1 MRADRLLSTLLLLQ
15 AHGRLSGRELADR
28 LEVSARTVHR
38 DMEALSAAG
47 VPVFALRGSRGG
59 WRLNEDWSTQVP
71 ALDESE
77 LRALLVAQPRVI
89 GDTRMAAAAERAMSK
104 LMAAL
109 PVPMRAR
116 AVLMR
121 QRLYVDTTA
130 WRGSTENVSQLPIV
144 QDAVSRDRKLKMRYR
159 KEGREVV
166 DRVVDPLGLVAKG
179 STWYMVA
186 FTPKGLRTFRV
197 SRIEKATLLDQPVRR
212 PADFDLAGFWKNS
225 TEQFQ
230 QGWRRYETTLRLEP
244 RAANWVTMCR
254 VVAPAAKQPDGDGW
268 VRLKISFESEEE
280 ACFVVM
286 GLGARVEVIEPLEL
300 REKQFAELNAALGFV
315 SRRRGSRDP
324 IPADSPLKTQR
335 SLEGKS

>member
-1 MRADRLLSTLLLLQ
+1 MRADRLLSTLMLLQ
-15 AHGRLSGRELADR
+15 AHGRLSGRELAGR

-47 VPVFALRGSRGG
+47 VPVFALRGARGG
-59 WRLNEDWSTQVP
+59 WRLDEDWSTHVP

-77 LRALLVAQPRVI
+77 LRALLMAQPRVI
-89 GDTRMAAAAERAMSK
+89 GDTRLAAAAERAMAK

-116 AVLMR
+116 AALMR
-121 QRLYVDTTA
+121 QRLYIDTTA
-130 WRGSTENVSQLPIV
+130 WRGSTENVFMLPIV
-144 QDAVSRDRKLKMRYR
+144 QEAVSRDRKLKMKYR
-159 KEGREVV
+159 KEGRELVE
-166 DRVVDPLGLVAKG
+166 RVVDPLGLVAKG

-186 FTPKGLRTFRV
+186 LTPKGLRTFRV
-197 SRIEKATLLDQPVRR
+197 SRIEKATLLEQAVRR
-212 PADFDLAGFWKNS
+212 PADFDLATFWKNS

-244 RAANWVTMCR
+244 RAANWATMCR
-254 VVAPAAKQPDGDGW
+254 VVAPAAKDPEPDGW
-268 VRLKISFESEEE
+268 VRLKIQFESEEE

-300 REKQFAELNAALGFV
+300 REKQLAELKSALEHV
-315 SRRRGSRDP
+315 E
-324 IPADSPLKTQR
+324 ACH
-335 SLEGKS
+335 

>member
-1 MRADRLLSTLLLLQ
+1 MRADRLLSTLVLLQ

-28 LEVSARTVHR
+28 LEVSARSVHR

-59 WRLNEDWSTQVP
+59 WKLNQDWSTQVP
-71 ALDESE
+71 ALEESE
-77 LRALLVAQPRVI
+77 LRALLMAQPRVI
-89 GDTRMAAAAERAMSK
+89 GDTRMAAAAERALAK

-116 AVLMR
+116 AALMR

-130 WRGSTENVSQLPIV
+130 WRGSTENVSLLPIV
-144 QDAVSRDRKLKMRYR
+144 QEAVSRDRKLKMRYR
-159 KEGREVV
+159 KEGSELV
-166 DRVVDPLGLVAKG
+166 DRVVEPLGLVAKG

-186 FTPKGLRTFRV
+186 HTAKGLRTFRV
-197 SRIEKATLLDQPVRR
+197 SRIEKAALLDQPVRR
-212 PADFDLAGFWKNS
+212 PADFDLAAFWKTS

-244 RAANWVTMCR
+244 RAANWVTVCR
-254 VVAPAAKQPDGDGW
+254 VAAPAAKQPDPDGW

-286 GLGARVEVIEPLEL
+286 GLGARVEVIQPLAL
-300 REKQFAELNAALGFV
+300 REKIITKHEAAIANAERA
-315 SRRRGSRDP
+315 GS
-324 IPADSPLKTQR
+324 
-335 SLEGKS
+335 

>member
-59 WRLNEDWSTQVP
+59 WRLDEDWSTQVP
-71 ALDESE
+71 ALEESE
-77 LRALLVAQPRVI
+77 LRALLMAQPRVI

-104 LMAAL
+104 LVAAL

-144 QDAVSRDRKLKMRYR
+144 QEAVSRDRKLKMRYR

-244 RAANWVTMCR
+244 TAANWVTLCR
-254 VVAPAAKQPDGDGW
+254 VVAPAAKQPDSDGW
-268 VRLKISFESEEE
+268 VRLKIAFESEEE

-286 GLGARVEVIEPLEL
+286 GLGARVEVIEPVEL
-300 REKQFAELNAALGFV
+300 REKQFAELNAALGVV
-315 SRRRGSRDP
+315 SRRRSSRDP
-324 IPADSPLKTQR
+324 ITAESQR
-335 SLEGKS
+335 SQKPHEGKS

>member
-1 MRADRLLSTLLLLQ
+1 MRADRLLSTLMLLQ
-15 AHGRLSGRELADR
+15 AHGRLSGRELAGR

-47 VPVFALRGSRGG
+47 VPVFALRGARGG
-59 WRLNEDWSTQVP
+59 WRLDEDWSTHVP

-77 LRALLVAQPRVI
+77 LRALLMAQPRVI
-89 GDTRMAAAAERAMSK
+89 GDTRLAAAAERAMAK

-116 AVLMR
+116 AALMR
-121 QRLYVDTTA
+121 QRLYIDTTA
-130 WRGSTENVSQLPIV
+130 WRGSTENVFMLPIV
-144 QDAVSRDRKLKMRYR
+144 QEAVARDRKLKMKYR
-159 KEGREVV
+159 KEGRELVE
-166 DRVVDPLGLVAKG
+166 RVVDPLGLVAKG

-186 FTPKGLRTFRV
+186 LTPKGLRTFRV
-197 SRIEKATLLDQPVRR
+197 SRIEKATLLEQAVRR
-212 PADFDLAGFWKNS
+212 PADFDLATFWKNS

-254 VVAPAAKQPDGDGW
+254 VVAPAAKDPEPDGW
-268 VRLKISFESEEE
+268 VRLKIQFESEEE

-300 REKQFAELNAALGFV
+300 REKQVAELKSALEHV
-315 SRRRGSRDP
+315 E
-324 IPADSPLKTQR
+324 ACH
-335 SLEGKS
+335 

>member
-1 MRADRLLSTLLLLQ
+1 MRADRLLSTLMLLQ

-59 WRLNEDWSTQVP
+59 WRLDADWSTQVP
-71 ALDESE
+71 ALDEAE
-77 LRALLVAQPRVI
+77 LRALLMAQPRVI
-89 GDTRMAAAAERAMSK
+89 GDARLTAAAERAMAK

-116 AVLMR
+116 AALMR
-121 QRLYVDTTA
+121 QRLYIDTTA
-130 WRGSTENVSQLPIV
+130 WRGSTENVSMLPIV
-144 QDAVSRDRKLKMRYR
+144 QDAVARDRKLQMRYR

-166 DRVVDPLGLVAKG
+166 ERVVDPLGLVAKG

-186 FTPKGLRTFRV
+186 LTPKGLRTFRV
-197 SRIEKATLLDQPVRR
+197 SRIEKATLLEQPVRR
-212 PADFDLAGFWKNS
+212 PADFDLATFWKNS

-230 QGWRRYETTLRLEP
+230 QAWRRYETTLRLEP
-244 RAANWVTMCR
+244 RAADWVTMCR
-254 VVAPAAKQPDGDGW
+254 VVAPAAKHPDPDGW
-268 VRLKISFESEEE
+268 LRLKIQFESEEE

-286 GLGARVEVIEPLEL
+286 GLGARVEVLDPVAL
-300 REKQFAELNAALGFV
+300 REKHAAELKAALEFH
-315 SRRRGSRDP
+315 SRAPR
-324 IPADSPLKTQR
+324 
-335 SLEGKS
+335 